1 VNYTGQNQEQEE
13 AQAFLMGAFM
23 TAVMLIGL
31 VLVSQFNSVIKP
43 LIILSGVV
51 LSIMGVLI
59 GLMVF
64 RMPFVVIMTGVGII
78 SLAGVV
84 VNNGIVLIDYIDILR
99 ERDHVDRHE
108 SLVLGGVTRFRPVML
123 TALTTAI
130 GLVPMAIGL
139 NMDFL
144 TLYTELDPQL
154 YFGGDQAAWWGSMS
168 VTVLVGVLAATFL
181 TLVLVPVMVSLSDDL
196 AAFLRRTFL
205 GEEEIGE
212 GHGGRRD
219 STKEIE
225 AVITGGALPAGQP
238 VTVARTSGD

>member
-1 VNYTGQNQEQEE
+1 
-13 AQAFLMGAFM
+13 
-23 TAVMLIGL
+23 
-31 VLVSQFNSVIKP
+31 VSQFNSVIKP

-99 ERDHVDRHE
+99 ERDGMDRHE
-108 SLVLGGVTRFRPVML
+108 SLVVGGVTRFRPVLL

-139 NMDFL
+139 NMDFV
-144 TLYTELDPQL
+144 TLYSELDPQL

-196 AAFLRRTFL
+196 AVFMHRTFV
-205 GEEEIGE
+205 
-212 GHGGRRD
+212 GGDAGSGTGDERDEMDVLTTAGDLPERRP
-219 STKEIE
+219 
-225 AVITGGALPAGQP
+225 AV
-238 VTVARTSGD
+238 VARSLTAEAT